1 MPGLVKR
8 WRQRRFNRVRTSN
21 GRKLSVMNSLPLIP
35 ITLLLAACAPDR
47 AETLPVIRPVKTVV
61 AAAESLDR
69 VSQYAGEVR
78 ARHEISLAF
87 RVGGKITERQA
98 EIGQQVAPDQVLMQL
113 DSGDLAL
120 NEQALRAQ
128 LAAAESDRDQA
139 RAKFNR
145 AKALLARNL
154 ISRNDFDTLKG
165 AYDTAQARVQQAES
179 QLSGGAR
186 QTGYAQLRSDQAGVV
201 TALHAEVGQVVAA
214 GQPVLSLALPGEKE
228 VAISVPE
235 NRRDEL
241 RIGEEVQISLWSAP
255 GQTYRGQVREIAPL
269 ADPLTRT
276 YAVKITLIEPDM
288 AVQLGMS
295 ASVRA
300 SRRLAAAAIRL
311 PLSALFEQQ
320 GRNLVWIVD
329 PQTRKVSQ
337 RTVELGEFHGDQVV
351 IASGVLP
358 GQRVVTAGA
367 HKLHQ
372 EQTVRLLEET
382 P

>member
-1 MPGLVKR
+1 MR
-8 WRQRRFNRVRTSN
+8 
-21 GRKLSVMNSLPLIP
+21 SLQVILAAMV
-35 ITLLLAACAPDR
+35 LLLTACSPGPSQAP
-47 AETLPVIRPVKTVV
+47 PSIRPVKTVV
-61 AAAESLDR
+61 AAMEPIEQ

-87 RVGGKITERQA
+87 RVGGKITNRQA
-98 EIGQQVAPDQVLMQL
+98 EIGRQVQANEVLMQL
-113 DSGDLAL
+113 DAGDLAL

-128 LAAAESDRDQA
+128 WVAAQSDRDQA
-139 RAKFNR
+139 RAKFDR

-186 QTGYAQLRSDQAGVV
+186 QTGYAQLRTDQAGVI
-201 TALHAEVGQVVAA
+201 TAIHAEVGQVVSA
-214 GQPVLSLALPGEKE
+214 GQSVISLALPGEKE
-228 VAISVPE
+228 VATSVPE

-241 RIGEEVQISLWSAP
+241 QIGEEVQVSLWSAP
-255 GQTYRGQVREIAPL
+255 GQTYVGQVREIAPL

-276 YAVKITLIEPDM
+276 YSVKITLVEPDS
-288 AVQLGMS
+288 AVQLGMT

-300 SRRLAAAAIRL
+300 SRRLAAPAIHL
-311 PLSALFEQQ
+311 PLTALIEHEGQPA
-320 GRNLVWIVD
+320 VWVVD
-329 PQTRKVSQ
+329 PQTLKVARRAVQ
-337 RTVELGEFHGDQVV
+337 LGEFHGDQVI
-351 IASGVLP
+351 IAHGLAP

-367 HKLHQ
+367 HKLYLDQ
-372 EQTVRLLEET
+372 PVRLLDHT

>member
-1 MPGLVKR
+1 MSSPQVILAAV
-8 WRQRRFNRVRTSN
+8 V
-21 GRKLSVMNSLPLIP
+21 
-35 ITLLLAACAPDR
+35 LLLAACSPGSSEAPP
-47 AETLPVIRPVKTVV
+47 AIRPVKTVV
-61 AAAESLDR
+61 VTAEPLDR

-98 EIGQQVAPDQVLMQL
+98 EIGQQVTTDQALMQL

-128 LAAAESDRDQA
+128 LTAAQSDRDQA

-145 AKALLARNL
+145 AKVLLARNL
-154 ISRNDFDTLKG
+154 ISRNDFDTLQG

-186 QTGYAQLRSDQAGVV
+186 QTGYAQLRTDQAGVV

-235 NRRDEL
+235 NRHNEL

-255 GQTYRGQVREIAPL
+255 GQTYRGQVREVAPL

-276 YAVKITLIEPDM
+276 YAVKITFINPDG
-288 AVQLGMS
+288 AVQLGMT

-300 SRRLAAAAIRL
+300 SQRLAAPTIRL
-311 PLSALFEQQ
+311 PLTALIEHEGQPA
-320 GRNLVWIVD
+320 VWVVD
-329 PQTRKVSQ
+329 PQTLQVARRPV
-337 RTVELGEFHGDQVV
+337 RLGEFHGDQVIV
-351 IASGVLP
+351 ASGLAS

-367 HKLHQ
+367 HKLYPDQ
-372 EQTVRLLEET
+372 PVRLLDDA

>member
-1 MPGLVKR
+1 
-8 WRQRRFNRVRTSN
+8 
-21 GRKLSVMNSLPLIP
+21 MNSLRLIP
-35 ITLLLAACAPDR
+35 IALLLAACSPDP
-47 AETLPVIRPVKTVV
+47 AETPPVIRPVKTVV
-61 AAAESLDR
+61 AAVESLDR

-98 EIGQQVAPDQVLMQL
+98 EIGQQVIPDQVLMQL

-255 GQTYRGQVREIAPL
+255 GQTYRGRVREIAPL

-276 YAVKITLIEPDM
+276 YAVKITLIEPDL

-320 GRNLVWIVD
+320 GRTLVWIVD
-329 PQTRKVSQ
+329 PQTGKVLQ
-337 RTVELGEFHGDQVV
+337 RAVELGEFHGDQVV

-358 GQRVVTAGA
+358 GQRVVIAGA